1 MRQFS
6 PKKKVSRFSRK
17 YGNIEQLWNFGNRK
31 FRNLLIDFLNLFQN
45 LWGLNVMC
53 IHLWLPWVLLDLELV
68 TVTSSL
74 DNRASRSPQW
84 LDSDFIPRPN
94 KILGFW
100 KILLPGDLV
109 SKLGPW
115 LKFCVAYAMCGLRYP
130 QNYPRYSNR
139 TAIMFFRNSKILP
152 FLGINCESSQFFQI
166 IWLNISKRLC

>member
-84 LDSDFIPRPN
+84 LGSDFIPRPN

-100 KILLPGDLV
+100 KLLLPCCIKNRPLTKILCCLRNV
-109 SKLGPW
+109 WVEISTKLTEILKSHGNNVFLEI
-115 LKFCVAYAMCGLRYP
+115 LKFYL
-130 QNYPRYSNR
+130 
-139 TAIMFFRNSKILP
+139 
-152 FLGINCESSQFFQI
+152 FLE
-166 IWLNISKRLC
+166 